1 MGRRITMALRSLN
14 VHLLSSIVLTV
25 LLSAAAE
32 AQSGVTAG
40 AVPGGRD
47 AAALPW
53 YLQFEDPGPFEAL
66 LTWYPPL
73 FVKNGIDLKDF
84 IRSETFTAIRRRE
97 GDRKAAD
104 AIFVRAMTLTR
115 NNTSAALLIATVATL
130 DHYVVGVKIPLLN
143 FFLPL
148 SNESREDFA
157 ARVLNLPGRLYSDSP
172 ADGPAGPGR
181 GGDRDKLQHFFG
193 SAYVAFTFESQGAAD
208 RVGDFIEIGEDAMI
222 VDGVLDNRDRRANWN
237 GTQFGTALLSNNRRY
252 PSDFFRAPV
261 AAGDQPV
268 DQHSDNTGCR

>member
-1 MGRRITMALRSLN
+1 MGRRTTMDLRPPIF
-14 VHLLSSIVLTV
+14 VFLSIFLSVLMCAP
-25 LLSAAAE
+25 AA
-32 AQSGVTAG
+32 AQSGGTAG
-40 AVPGGRD
+40 SPPDGRD
-47 AAALPW
+47 GAVLPW

-73 FVKNGIDLKDF
+73 FIKNGIDLKDF
-84 IRSETFTAIRRRE
+84 IRSETFAAIRRRE

-115 NNTSAALLIATVATL
+115 NNTSAALLICTVATL

-148 SNESREDFA
+148 SNESREDFD
-157 ARVLNLPGRLYSDSP
+157 ARVRNLPGRIYSDSP
-172 ADGPAGPGR
+172 ADGPGGPGA

-208 RVGDFIEIGEDAMI
+208 RVGEFVEIGEDAMI

-237 GTQFGTALLSNNRRY
+237 GTQFGTALLANNRRY

-261 AAGDQPV
+261 AAGDRPG
-268 DQHSDNTGCR
+268 DGHIDNTGCR